1 MRSQVAIIGAGP
13 AGLLLSQLLAADGV
27 KLVVLETRSRGYVGA
42 RILRTQIRRRGPM
55 IMAGSCTTPGDHRPQ
70 RAPDAQLRSLRHGS

>member
-55 IMAGSCTTPGDHRPQ
+55 IMAGSCTPGDHRPQ